1 MVLYQVVRQ
10 EEIHHVEHIPFAQ
23 RRTTTRHC
31 LLGAVRLYPEGDA
44 SADRGAEPEC
54 RRASAR
60 WPTAR
65 LWTNGA
71 ENLLDGAQREQCNT
85 DRAHHGLEAP
95 LSRVLAQAISI
106 LLIALRQCSGMRRP
120 H

>member
-31 LLGAVRLYPEGDA
+31 LLGALRLYPEGDA

-54 RRASAR
+54 QRASAR
-60 WPTAR
+60 WPTPGHWA
-65 LWTNGA
+65 NVA
-71 ENLLDGAQREQCNT
+71 ANLIK
-85 DRAHHGLEAP
+85 RAYSP
-95 LSRVLAQAISI
+95 PST
-106 LLIALRQCSGMRRP
+106 P
-120 H
+120 HPPHYVTHPTSSSY